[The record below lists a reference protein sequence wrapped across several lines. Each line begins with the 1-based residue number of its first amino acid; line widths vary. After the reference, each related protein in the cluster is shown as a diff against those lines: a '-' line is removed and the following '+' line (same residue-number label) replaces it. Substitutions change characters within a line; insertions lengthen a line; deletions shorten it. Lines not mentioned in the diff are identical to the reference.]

1 MRLGLVILI
10 GILALG
16 LTFFGFYL
24 FGNYSKGSRAG
35 TVVKMSERGVMLKTW
50 EGQLNLGGLSGE
62 TGSPASSLWNF
73 SVDDS
78 EAEVLKALEAAS
90 LSGGRLKLYY
100 KEKFVQFDFRGDTKY
115 FIYQVETPDGK
126 LID

>member
-16 LTFFGFYL
+16 LTFLGFYL

-35 TVVKMSERGVMLKTW
+35 TVVKMSERGVMFKTW

-62 TGSPASSLWNF
+62 TGSPASSLWDF
-73 SVDDS
+73 SVDGS
-78 EAEVLKALEAAS
+78 EKEVLKALEAAS
-90 LSGGRLKLYY
+90 LSGGRLKLHY